1 MSSAHITFDTTGDIV
16 SPGGLSTFI
25 SVCKNSQHPDEAF
38 RFVQFMAGEE
48 ANVYLAGQGVLPAF
62 ANDAV
67 KASFAEAVGVPGAAT
82 LLDTTIVLEAP
93 SVAGYSEL
101 STAFGE
107 ERKLYL
113 TEQESLE
120 DFEAHMIERREEIL
134 DSYK

>member
-1 MSSAHITFDTTGDIV
+1 M
-16 SPGGLSTFI
+16 
-25 SVCKNSQHPDEAF
+25 
-38 RFVQFMAGEE
+38 
-48 ANVYLAGQGVLPAF
+48 LPAF

-67 KASFAEAVGVPGAAT
+67 KASFAEAAGVPGAAT
-82 LLDTTIVLEAP
+82 LLDTTIALEAP

>member
-1 MSSAHITFDTTGDIV
+1 M
-16 SPGGLSTFI
+16 P
-25 SVCKNSQHPDEAF
+25 
-38 RFVQFMAGEE
+38 
-48 ANVYLAGQGVLPAF
+48 
-62 ANDAV
+62 
-67 KASFAEAVGVPGAAT
+67 
-82 LLDTTIVLEAP
+82 
-93 SVAGYSEL
+93 GYSEL

>member
-1 MSSAHITFDTTGDIV
+1 M
-16 SPGGLSTFI
+16 
-25 SVCKNSQHPDEAF
+25 
-38 RFVQFMAGEE
+38 
-48 ANVYLAGQGVLPAF
+48 LPAF

-67 KASFAEAVGVPGAAT
+67 KASFAEAAGVPGAAT
-82 LLDTTIVLEAP
+82 LLDTTITLEAP

>member
-1 MSSAHITFDTTGDIV
+1 M
-16 SPGGLSTFI
+16 
-25 SVCKNSQHPDEAF
+25 C
-38 RFVQFMAGEE
+38 
-48 ANVYLAGQGVLPAF
+48 PA
-62 ANDAV
+62 
-67 KASFAEAVGVPGAAT
+67 PPT
-82 LLDTTIVLEAP
+82 LLDTTITLEAP
-93 SVAGYSEL
+93 SVPGYSEL